1 MKSQS
6 AAALVAAGMVSV
18 LAYPI
23 IGLRRLGGS
32 PKSAQPTVS
41 PEHSTDEGG

>member
-1 MKSQS
+1 VDDHKMKPQS

-23 IGLRRLGGS
+23 IGLRRLG
-32 PKSAQPTVS
+32 ARRRT
-41 PEHSTDEGG
+41 HNRR